1 MTWRPAKAMPSSHS
15 RHSAVEGCMPV
26 PNASPGSSR
35 TTTASGCVTVS
46 WRGHTHRRRPKG
58 MAWKSCSHSR
68 SQTRSAT
75 ARARNCAGSSPN
87 VRARAAINAASALS
101 AANNACSRVRGHR
114 RTSPGRGSSTA
125 SSRASL
131 KVTLSAPLP
140 KQELSARSGSSS
152 VSSKLSSRWG
162 TAAGEVGADGSLQAQ
177 PTFEIMNI
185 EAAALKGRMRED
197 LLVQCGVGLD
207 PLDDQLGKRVTHA
220 RDRGVARITV
230 RDELTNQR
238 VIVRRDAVARI
249 DVAVDANA
257 GAAGRMPELD
267 RSGRGHER
275 ARILGVD
282 AAFDGVAAELHIGL
296 RVGQLLAG
304 RDREL
309 RLDQI
314 DTGNQFGHRMFD
326 LNPRIHLNEIE
337 LAILVQELERARTA
351 ITDRAARLDAALTHL
366 PALLGREARCRG
378 LLDYF
383 LMAALHRA
391 VALAQTDH
399 IAVMV
404 AEHLKLDMPRA
415 FEEFLHI
422 YRVIAERGQRLGL
435 GDRDRAQQRPLGV
448 HDAHATPAAAARGL
462 DDDRVADIAG
472 DAQILFRIVAE
483 RAIGARSSSR

>member
-1 MTWRPAKAMPSSHS
+1 
-15 RHSAVEGCMPV
+15 
-26 PNASPGSSR
+26 
-35 TTTASGCVTVS
+35 
-46 WRGHTHRRRPKG
+46 
-58 MAWKSCSHSR
+58 
-68 SQTRSAT
+68 
-75 ARARNCAGSSPN
+75 
-87 VRARAAINAASALS
+87 
-101 AANNACSRVRGHR
+101 
-114 RTSPGRGSSTA
+114 
-125 SSRASL
+125 
-131 KVTLSAPLP
+131 
-140 KQELSARSGSSS
+140 
-152 VSSKLSSRWG
+152 
-162 TAAGEVGADGSLQAQ
+162 
-177 PTFEIMNI
+177 MNI

-337 LAILVQELERARTA
+337 LPILVQELERAGTA

-366 PALLGREARCRG
+366 PALLGSEARCRG

-448 HDAHATPAAAARGL
+448 HHAHATPAAAARGL

-483 RAIGARSSSR
+483 RAIGARHAGYLLATHDVYGRDFVAHEADGFGFRSDEGEAALLHALCEIGVLGQEAVTRVDRDRVRDFRGADDGWHIQVALRRGRRSNADRFVRQQHVLEAGVRGGMHRHGLDAQLATGAQNAQRDFAAIGDDDFFQHGERVIE